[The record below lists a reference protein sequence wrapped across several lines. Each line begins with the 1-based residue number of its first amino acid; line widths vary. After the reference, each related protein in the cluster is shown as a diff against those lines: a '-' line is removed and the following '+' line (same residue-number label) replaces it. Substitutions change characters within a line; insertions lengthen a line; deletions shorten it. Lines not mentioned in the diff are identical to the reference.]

1 MKKEISSKI
10 IKIKV
15 NNNRYFYN
23 NSYKSLLLVKL
34 CELSRKIIRNF
45 SIFFFVAV
53 YYLYYLSLEKCLSGQ
68 VKCSLNIK
76 WIEKKVNEG
85 IISAVI
91 LMILF
96 EFIILRIILNL

>member
-53 YYLYYLSLEKCLSGQ
+53 YYLYYL
-68 VKCSLNIK
+68 
-76 WIEKKVNEG
+76 
-85 IISAVI
+85 
-91 LMILF
+91 
-96 EFIILRIILNL
+96 